1 MSKKELMCDV
11 IPKTKSDVWESRGK
25 KNRKMSKITLE
36 EFCKEV
42 LGIKLTKFQLQMIKE
57 MGKQAGE
64 VTFAKWVKLNVLNV
78 GNTQ

>member
-1 MSKKELMCDV
+1 MSKDL
-11 IPKTKSDVWESRGK
+11 RGK

>member
-1 MSKKELMCDV
+1 MSKDL
-11 IPKTKSDVWESRGK
+11 RGK

-64 VTFAKWVKLNVLNV
+64 VTFAK
-78 GNTQ
+78 